1 MCYMLLIYSPHPLH
15 TDKSSFGLNTVS
27 SVCLTSYT
35 MACGSATTM
44 VQIMTL
50 PLFLC
55 ITGLLSETQNS
66 LTLEA
71 EAGDNVTIWCQHDLK
86 LPDTIFWFKHM
97 SDSVPLLLGCKKF
110 FPSASSE
117 SCYFFSESERI
128 VMSVHGSKTSLKI
141 TAVNVSDT
149 GLYYCSFTEK
159 MIFSN
164 STYLQLKTG
173 NKTLSISDRSEGS
186 VSPAVFFIMTV
197 VFGSVT
203 VFLLGVLIIILKHRK
218 THTGD
223 ITDGH
228 DDEERDSVNYA
239 ALQFSKKK
247 TKKTGRSSEIIYTH
261 VVYSAIRQ

>member
-1 MCYMLLIYSPHPLH
+1 
-15 TDKSSFGLNTVS
+15 
-27 SVCLTSYT
+27 
-35 MACGSATTM
+35 MACGSATAM

-55 ITGLLSETQNS
+55 ITGLLLEAEAQI
-66 LTLEA
+66 LEA
-71 EAGDNVTIWCQHDLK
+71 EAGDNVTVWCQHDLK
-86 LPDTIFWFKHM
+86 NPAMIFWFKQ
-97 SDSVPLLLGCKKF
+97 SCDSVPLLLGCKRF
-110 FPSASSE
+110 LTSAPSK

-128 VMSVHGSKTSLKI
+128 VMFVHGSKTSLTI

-149 GLYYCSFTEK
+149 GLYYCSFTEN

-173 NKTLSISDRSEGS
+173 NKTLSISDRAKGS
-186 VSPAVFFIMTV
+186 ASNAVFFMLIV

-203 VFLLGVLIIILKHRK
+203 VFLLGVLIFIILKHRK
-218 THTGD
+218 TQTGD
-223 ITDGH
+223 ITDRH
-228 DDEERDSVNYA
+228 DDEEQESDSVNYA

-261 VVYSAIRQ
+261 VVYFAIRQ

>member
-1 MCYMLLIYSPHPLH
+1 
-15 TDKSSFGLNTVS
+15 
-27 SVCLTSYT
+27 

-44 VQIMTL
+44 VKFMTL

-55 ITGLLSETQNS
+55 ITGLLLEAEAQI
-66 LTLEA
+66 LEA
-71 EAGDNVTIWCQHDLK
+71 EAGDNVTVWCQHDLK
-86 LPDTIFWFKHM
+86 NPAMIFWFKQLC
-97 SDSVPLLLGCKKF
+97 DSVPLLLGCKRF
-110 FPSASSE
+110 LTSAPSK

-128 VMSVHGSKTSLKI
+128 VMSVHGSKTSLTI

-164 STYLQLKTG
+164 STYLQVKG
-173 NKTLSISDRSEGS
+173 NKTLSISDKAEGS

-203 VFLLGVLIIILKHRK
+203 VFLLGVLIFIIVKHRK
-218 THTGD
+218 TQTGD
-223 ITDGH
+223 ITDRH

-247 TKKTGRSSEIIYTH
+247 TKKTGRSNEIIYTH